1 MTLEEECRLSYYREI
16 AVLNE
21 EHRVSLVQHGESG
34 RIYVKKVL
42 SVYDPA
48 VFRYLR
54 EHHVSRTPVIY
65 EAVESA
71 DGLTL
76 IEEYIS
82 GQTLREV
89 LEERGILPEEE
100 AYRLAADLCRILCEL
115 HAAVPP
121 IIHRDIKPSN
131 IMITPEG
138 ELRLLDMNA
147 AKYYRQAARDT
158 QLIGTHGYAAP
169 EQYGFGASDVRTDI
183 YSVGVVINQML
194 TGHFPNEQ
202 MAQGR
207 LGRIAERCVRMN
219 PEERYP
225 SAAALLAALCGN
237 EEDASVGPE
246 NVQAGKAFS
255 QKPAGGGQKAG
266 NDGWRSFL
274 PPGFRS
280 GNPAIMLFSAMG
292 YLLML
297 SVILDY
303 RGERNASDPD
313 WAGQVGM
320 TLAVLLP
327 VLFMGNYRNVQER
340 VGLNRVEN
348 RFLRWLL
355 ILAGD
360 VALFFL
366 AVLVLMILDAVF

>member
-16 AVLNE
+16 AVLDR

-207 LGRIAERCVRMN
+207 LGRIAERCVRMD

-225 SAAALLAALCGN
+225 SAEALLSALSGN
-237 EEDASVGPE
+237 EKEGFVRSGT
-246 NVQAGKAFS
+246 AGAEKTSF
-255 QKPAGGGQKAG
+255 QKPAGGGQKAAK
-266 NDGWRSFL
+266 DGWRSFL

>member
-1 MTLEEECRLSYYREI
+1 M
-16 AVLNE
+16 
-21 EHRVSLVQHGESG
+21 
-34 RIYVKKVL
+34 
-42 SVYDPA
+42 
-48 VFRYLR
+48 
-54 EHHVSRTPVIY
+54 
-65 EAVESA
+65 
-71 DGLTL
+71 
-76 IEEYIS
+76 
-82 GQTLREV
+82 
-89 LEERGILPEEE
+89 
-100 AYRLAADLCRILCEL
+100 
-115 HAAVPP
+115 
-121 IIHRDIKPSN
+121 
-131 IMITPEG
+131 TPEG

-246 NVQAGKAFS
+246 NAQAGKAFS